1 MVSSMTVRCLE
12 VTHVESAADF
22 RSCWAPE
29 KLTVDEYAHERLML
43 WMLGADPPQK
53 MAVTECALEFSV
65 L

>member
-1 MVSSMTVRCLE
+1 MFG
-12 VTHVESAADF
+12 AAG
-22 RSCWAPE
+22 RPE
-29 KLTVDEYAHERLML
+29 KLTVDAYAYERLVL